1 MEELWNAAEC
11 AEKIVVALVKDID
24 DKNITVLHEK
34 IQKAAK
40 IARKAKAVRN
50 AAKKYDELIQ
60 LLEE

>member
-1 MEELWNAAEC
+1 MEEFWTAAEC

-24 DKNITVLHEK
+24 AKNSTVLYEK

-50 AAKKYDELIQ
+50 AAKQYNELIQ